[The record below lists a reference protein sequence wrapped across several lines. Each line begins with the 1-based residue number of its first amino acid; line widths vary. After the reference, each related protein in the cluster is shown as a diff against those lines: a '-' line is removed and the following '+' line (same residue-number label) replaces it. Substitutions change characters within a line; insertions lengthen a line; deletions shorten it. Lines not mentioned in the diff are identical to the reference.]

1 MQTHFSLTGLPPF
14 RPTFLA
20 LLCALSATAHAQNQE
35 ASTPTLGTVV
45 VTATAR
51 EQAVKEAP
59 ASISVITREEIEASP
74 ATNLRELVGRL
85 EGVVISAGS
94 PSDNDISIRGM
105 PGEYTLF
112 LVDGKRQN
120 TRETMNRGTGGVQS
134 NLLPPLAAIERIE
147 VVRGPMSSLYGSD
160 AMGGV
165 INIITRK
172 VPQKWGGSVE
182 VGGVVQE
189 RSELGNTGN
198 TSFWLGGPVQD
209 DVVGL
214 QIYGG
219 VSKRQEDTAYYPNS
233 GFQGAYGS
241 EDRNLT
247 AKATF
252 KIGPDHTLSA
262 EVGTQEYTW
271 EQTPGKTL
279 APNGNRLRTRH
290 DRDHWALTHEGRFG
304 QLTTRVALQQEQASR
319 TDWTNG
325 VPAIASPDLTNTVL
339 DAGLTTPLGNSVF
352 KFGTQISRVDL
363 EGISRQDAI
372 PGSTYPVNVDKVS
385 LNNWALYA
393 EDEYFLTDRLT
404 LTGGV
409 RMDHDERYGNE
420 WTPRLH
426 GVYKLSEA
434 TTLRGGVS
442 KGFKA
447 PTIRQSTAG
456 YCMTSGGPVANFQ
469 PPGTLCGNPDLKPE
483 TSTNTE
489 IGLHH
494 DFAGGSSVSAT
505 LFHNDFKN
513 KVTSYDTGVVDPRVP
528 ARNIYV
534 YDNISQ
540 VTLKGIELSAS
551 TPLAKN
557 WKLSGNYT
565 YTKSKR
571 GAGGEPAF
579 NGSSLVGQPLDRT
592 PEHVLNAQV
601 DWKASQA
608 LALFARVN
616 AMSEQYWA
624 GFRNFAN
631 GTLRRPGSATFDI
644 GGSYDF
650 NRTLSL
656 KFALLNVAD
665 RVMPVDTRSR
675 AGGLAGNWLVDEG
688 RRLAV
693 SLNAQF

>member
-1 MQTHFSLTGLPPF
+1 MTSLPPF

-20 LLCALSATAHAQNQE
+20 LLCALSATAHAQNPE

-59 ASISVITREEIEASP
+59 ASISVITREDIDASP

-85 EGVVISAGS
+85 EGVVTSAGS

-112 LVDGKRQN
+112 LVDGKRQS

-182 VGGVVQE
+182 VGSVVQE

-198 TSFWLGGPVQD
+198 THFWLGGPVKH

-219 VSKRQEDTAYYPNS
+219 VSKRREDTAYYPNS

-252 KIGPDHTLSA
+252 KIGPDHTVSA
-262 EVGTQEYTW
+262 EVGTQAYTW

-279 APNGNRLRTRH
+279 AANGNRLRTRH
-290 DRDHWALTHEGRFG
+290 DRDHWALTHEGRSG
-304 QLTTRVALQQEQASR
+304 QWTTRVALQQEQASR

-325 VPAIASPDLTNTVL
+325 VQAIASPDLTNTVL

-352 KFGTQISRVDL
+352 KFGAQISRVDL

-372 PGSTYPVNVDKVS
+372 PGSTYAANVDKVS

-494 DFAGGSSVSAT
+494 DFAAGSSVSAT

-513 KVTSYDTGVVDPRVP
+513 KVTSYDTGVTDPRVP
-528 ARNIYV
+528 TRNIYV
-534 YDNISQ
+534 YDNLSQ

-579 NGSSLVGQPLDRT
+579 NGSSLAGQPLDRT

-601 DWKASQA
+601 DWKASHA

-675 AGGLAGNWLVDEG
+675 AAGLAGNWLVDEG

-693 SLNAQF
+693 SLNAGF

>member
-1 MQTHFSLTGLPPF
+1 MHTDLPLRRRPPF
-14 RPTFLA
+14 RPTALA
-20 LLCALSATAHAQNQE
+20 LGLLCALATPAFAQE
-35 ASTPTLGTVV
+35 AATLSTVV
-45 VTATAR
+45 VTAGAR

-85 EGVVISAGS
+85 EGVVISAGG

-134 NLLPPLAAIERIE
+134 NLLPPLSAIERIE

-172 VPQKWGGSVE
+172 VPTKWGGSVE
-182 VGGVVQE
+182 LGGVVQE
-189 RSELGNTGN
+189 RSELGDTAHTN
-198 TSFWLGGPVQD
+198 FWIGGPVKD

-219 VSKRQEDTAYYPNS
+219 LIKRQEDKVYYP
-233 GFQGAYGS
+233 GPTFQGAYGS
-241 EDRNLT
+241 EDRQVA

-252 KIGPDHTLSA
+252 KLSADHTVTA
-262 EVGTQEYTW
+262 EVGTQQFSW
-271 EQTPGKTL
+271 DQTPGKTV
-279 APNGNRLRTRH
+279 ATTGNRVHTEH

-304 QLTTRVALQQEQASR
+304 QLGTRVALQQEKASR

-325 VPAIASPDLTNTVL
+325 VRNVASPDLTNTVL
-339 DAGLTTPLGNSVF
+339 DAGITTPLGNSVF
-352 KFGTQISRVDL
+352 KAGTQISHTTL
-363 EGISRQDAI
+363 EGIARQDSI
-372 PGSTYPVNVDKVS
+372 PASTYPLNADKVS
-385 LNNWALYA
+385 LKNWALYA
-393 EDEYFLTDRLT
+393 EDEYFLTERLT

-409 RMDHDERYGNE
+409 RLDHDERYGSE

-434 TTLRGGVS
+434 TTLRGGVAN
-442 KGFKA
+442 GFKA

-469 PPGTLCGNPDLKPE
+469 PPGTLCGNPNLQPE
-483 TSTNTE
+483 TSTTTE
-489 IGLHH
+489 VGVHH
-494 DFAGGSSVSAT
+494 DFSGGSSLSAT

-528 ARNIYV
+528 ARRIYV

-540 VTLKGIELSAS
+540 VTLKGIELAAS
-551 TPLAKN
+551 TPLSKTL
-557 WKLSGNYT
+557 KLSGNYT

-579 NGSSLVGQPLDRT
+579 NGTSLVGQPLDRT

-601 DWKASQA
+601 DWKATNA
-608 LALFARVN
+608 LNLFARLLV
-616 AMSEQYWA
+616 MSEQYWA

-631 GTLRRPGSATFDI
+631 GTLRRPGSSTFDI
-644 GGSYDF
+644 GGSYDL
-650 NRTLSL
+650 NRTLSV

-665 RVMPVDTRSR
+665 KVVPVDTRAR
-675 AGGLAGNWLVDEG
+675 NTGLSGNWMVDEG